1 MRCMCVWV
9 SVTTELSMAQDW
21 YGHAV
26 FATAL
31 HQIAHVKRELAIA
44 IDKTSFQP
52 SLLEQ
57 AE

>member
-1 MRCMCVWV
+1 MCVWV